1 MEDIMKIDAIN
12 ISDKKIEL
20 SSLNVIVGANGV
32 GKTTLLNDLYNKFAY
47 NNSVQKWHN
56 ILPDE
61 YVNIRNKDWS
71 DWFKSL
77 EKISGQTHSN
87 GREQLG
93 SFADPRTIGKQNK
106 PRMLNEEFL
115 QEVGRVIEAQDA
127 PIFQSYMHV
136 NECFRQQRSSLLRV
150 DDRLFLST
158 SNLGQF
164 SGDSMSSI
172 QPAPFLAS
180 HSDILKSIN
189 QKMLLM
195 FGKRLFA
202 ESCRNFEFELYT
214 CEKNNPGPKHFEYS
228 PQNVEKISKAIEE
241 WKKDYSAVKLS
252 EEGHGIR
259 AAAQILF
266 ELENDANK
274 ILFIDEPELHLYPS
288 AKYILGKIIGDYS
301 KKHKKQIFVSTHD
314 SDLLKGLIESSANP
328 TIIRISE
335 KHEAKSIK
343 GTEIQ
348 PGTPTSVLSSI
359 FLDAIIVVE
368 GIQDQYVYSNV
379 ISHKGFMGN
388 NSYQVIS
395 SNGKENISND
405 FYLYEKL
412 GIKFAAI
419 IDFDSLYDK
428 GNKEAAIK
436 RCLKNLNYVESPEKE
451 SLLQMVDEIDA
462 SFVNLANKKQGL
474 NCTALSKEQKERIS
488 VLLNKLS
495 AIGMF
500 VCPIG
505 ELEDW
510 VFMKKGKETTPEI
523 IFSKYKARCNS
534 TYRDLTAFMFGVCS
548 YLHNK

>member
-1 MEDIMKIDAIN
+1 MKIEAIN
-12 ISDKKIEL
+12 ISDKKVEL

-32 GKTTLLNDLYNKFAY
+32 GKTTLLNDLYNKFAF
-47 NNSVQKWHN
+47 NNSTQKWHN

-61 YVNIRNKDWS
+61 YVNVSNKDWS
-71 DWFKSL
+71 GWFKSL

-106 PRMLNEEFL
+106 PQMLYEEFL
-115 QEVGRVIEAQDA
+115 QDVGRIIETQDI
-127 PIFQSYMHV
+127 PVFQPYMHV

-150 DDRLFLST
+150 DDRLFLSA
-158 SNLGQF
+158 SNPGQF
-164 SGDSMSSI
+164 SGDSMISI

-180 HSDILKSIN
+180 HPDILKSIN

-214 CEKNNPGPKHFEYS
+214 CEKSNPGPRHFEYS
-228 PQNVEKISKAIEE
+228 PRNVVKISKAIEE
-241 WKKDYSAVKLS
+241 WRKNYGAVKLS

-301 KKHKKQIFVSTHD
+301 KKHKKQIFISTHD

-328 TIIRISE
+328 TIIRITE

-343 GTEIQ
+343 GTEIR

-359 FLDAIIVVE
+359 FLDAVVVVE
-368 GIQDQYVYSNV
+368 GVQDQYVYNNI

-388 NSYQVIS
+388 RSYQIIS

-405 FYLYEKL
+405 FYLYERL
-412 GIKFAAI
+412 GVKFAAI
-419 IDFDSLYDK
+419 IDFDSLYGK
-428 GNKEAAIK
+428 GNKEPAIK
-436 RCLKNLNYVESPEKE
+436 KCLEKLNYIENSEKE
-451 SLLQMVDEIDA
+451 TLFQKITAIGAL
-462 SFVNLANKKQGL
+462 FVNLADKKRGL
-474 NCTALSKEQKERIS
+474 NCATLNREQKEGIS
-488 VLLNKLS
+488 ILLERLYS
-495 AIGMF
+495 IGMF

-510 VFMKKGKETTPEI
+510 VFMKKGSDATPEI

-534 TYRDLTAFMFGVCS
+534 KYKDLTDFIFKVCN
-548 YLHNK
+548 YLRNE